1 MEILHCLEKEK
12 PHELATR
19 DDVDLFT
26 TTVLLARDDFVS
38 WHPSDRHE
46 EADKILAVAAKMCL
60 ASNTRQKLCRL
71 SVQSDTTTQLLDT
84 IQKYFPSPEASEES
98 SCTV

>member
-26 TTVLLARDDFVS
+26 TKVLLARDDFVS

-46 EADKILAVAAKMCL
+46 EADKILAVAAKIGL